1 MKHFFHILLLPL
13 LAMCGLGSCNSIVY
27 DEEYSKDGFYHAQNA
42 VYFHYP
48 EAQDTVRFYSF
59 GALPVD
65 SQKYVMNIPVRIAGV
80 PQKHAQ
86 KFKLVVDTASTM
98 KAGVHYKELNL
109 EPVVPVDSVDAVVP
123 VTLLRNALSPDK
135 DTLKLILR
143 LEPTSDLALKYPKA
157 NKVEIQVTNVI
168 TAPYYWEYYIDK
180 FGIFERRKYLMMLA
194 NYHSNET
201 EFWDAMSRDGNQF
214 FLNFMKVYRVL
225 KADPNYDQSLLPA
238 NPYNPYK

>member
-13 LAMCGLGSCNSIVY
+13 LVALGSCNSIVY

-65 SQKYVMNIPVRIAGV
+65 SQKYVMNIPVHIAGV

-98 KAGVHYKELNL
+98 KAGVHYKDLNL
-109 EPVVPVDSVDAVVP
+109 EPVVPVDSVNAVVP

-143 LEPTSDLALKYPKA
+143 LEPTSDLVLKYPKA
-157 NKVEIQVTNVI
+157 NKVEIRVTNVL
-168 TAPYYWEYYIDK
+168 TPPPYWIYFESY
-180 FGIFERRKYLMMLA
+180 FGPFERRKYLMMLA

-201 EFWDAMSRDGNQF
+201 EFWESMSRDGNQF
-214 FLNFMKVYRVL
+214 FLNFMKVYRAL
-225 KADPNYDQSLLPA
+225 KADPTYDQSLLPA

>member
-13 LAMCGLGSCNSIVY
+13 LVALGSCNSIVY

-80 PQKHAQ
+80 PQKHVQ

-98 KAGVHYKELNL
+98 KADVHYKALNL
-109 EPVVPVDSVDAVVP
+109 EPVIPVDSVDAVIP

-143 LEPTSDLALKYPKA
+143 LEATSDLALKYPKS
-157 NKVEIQVTNVI
+157 NKVEIQVTNVL
-168 TAPYYWEYYIDK
+168 TPPPYWIYFESY
-180 FGIFERRKYLMMLA
+180 FGPFERRKYLMMLA

-201 EFWDAMSRDGNQF
+201 EFWESMSRDGNQF
-214 FLNFMKVYRVL
+214 FLNFMKVYRAL
-225 KADPNYDQSLLPA
+225 KADPTYDQSLLPA

>member
-13 LAMCGLGSCNSIVY
+13 LVALGSCNSIVY

-98 KAGVHYKELNL
+98 KADVHYKALNL
-109 EPVVPVDSVDAVVP
+109 EPVIPVDSVDAVIP

-143 LEPTSDLALKYPKA
+143 LEATSDLALKYPKS
-157 NKVEIQVTNVI
+157 NKVEIQVTNVL
-168 TAPYYWEYYIDK
+168 TPPPYWIYFESY
-180 FGIFERRKYLMMLA
+180 FGAFERRKYLMMLA

-201 EFWDAMSRDGNQF
+201 EFWESMSRDGNQF
-214 FLNFMKVYRVL
+214 FLNFMKVYRAL
-225 KADPNYDQSLLPA
+225 KADPTYDQSLLPA

>member
-98 KAGVHYKELNL
+98 KADVHYKALNL
-109 EPVVPVDSVDAVVP
+109 EPVIPVDSVDAVVP

-143 LEPTSDLALKYPKA
+143 LEATSDLALKYPKS
-157 NKVEIQVTNVI
+157 NKVEIQVTNVL
-168 TAPYYWEYYIDK
+168 TPPPYWQYFEVY
-180 FGIFERRKYLMMLA
+180 FGAFERRKYLMMLA

>member
-13 LAMCGLGSCNSIVY
+13 LVALGSCNSIVY

-80 PQKHAQ
+80 PQKHVQ

-98 KAGVHYKELNL
+98 KAGVHYKDLNL

-143 LEPTSDLALKYPKA
+143 LEATSDLALKYPKA
-157 NKVEIQVTNVI
+157 NKVEIRVTNVI
-168 TAPYYWEYYIDK
+168 AAPPFWEGFVYY
-180 FGIFERRKYLMMLA
+180 FGPFERRKYLMLLT
-194 NYHSNET
+194 YYKSDPS
-201 EFWDAMSRDGNQF
+201 EFEKALYSGQYNLL
-214 FLNFMKVYRVL
+214 FLNFMKVYRAL
-225 KADPNYDQSLLPA
+225 KADPTYDQSLLPA
-238 NPYNPYK
+238 NPYTPYK

>member
-13 LAMCGLGSCNSIVY
+13 LVALGSCNSIVY

-48 EAQDTVRFYSF
+48 EASDTLRFYSF

-98 KAGVHYKELNL
+98 KADVHYKALNL

-157 NKVEIQVTNVI
+157 NKVEIQVTNVL
-168 TAPYYWEYYIDK
+168 TPPPYWQYFEVY
-180 FGIFERRKYLMMLA
+180 FGAFERRKYLMMLA

>member
-13 LAMCGLGSCNSIVY
+13 LVALGSCNSIVY

-65 SQKYVMNIPVRIAGV
+65 SQKYVMNIPVHIAGV

-98 KAGVHYKELNL
+98 KADVHYKALNL
-109 EPVVPVDSVDAVVP
+109 EPVIPVDSVDAVIP

-143 LEPTSDLALKYPKA
+143 LEATSDLALKYPKS
-157 NKVEIQVTNVI
+157 NKVEIQVTNVL
-168 TAPYYWEYYIDK
+168 TPPPYWIYFESY
-180 FGIFERRKYLMMLA
+180 FGPFERRKYLMMLA

-201 EFWDAMSRDGNQF
+201 EFWESMSRDGNQF
-214 FLNFMKVYRVL
+214 FLNFMKVYRAL
-225 KADPNYDQSLLPA
+225 KADPTYDQSLLPA

>member
-1 MKHFFHILLLPL
+1 MKHFFYILLLPL
-13 LAMCGLGSCNSIVY
+13 FVALGSCNSIVY

-59 GALPVD
+59 GTLPIET
-65 SQKYVMNIPVRIAGV
+65 QEYVMNIPVRIAGV
-80 PQKHAQ
+80 PKNHAQ

-98 KAGVHYKELNL
+98 KAGVHYKALNL
-109 EPVVPVDSVDAVVP
+109 TQEVLADSVNAVVP

-143 LEPTSDLALKYPKA
+143 LEATSDLALKYPKS

-168 TAPYYWEYYIDK
+168 AAPYYWEYYIDK

-194 NYHSNET
+194 YYHSNESDLM
-201 EFWDAMSRDGNQF
+201 EAMWQDSNQF
-214 FLNFMKVYRVL
+214 FLNFMKVYRTL
-225 KADPNYDQSLLPA
+225 QADPTYDKSFLPA

>member
-1 MKHFFHILLLPL
+1 MKYFFYILLLPL
-13 LAMCGLGSCNSIVY
+13 LVALGSCNSIVY

-59 GALPVD
+59 GTLPIET
-65 SQKYVMNIPVRIAGV
+65 QEYVMNIPVRIAGV

-98 KAGVHYKELNL
+98 KAGVHYKDLNL

-143 LEPTSDLALKYPKA
+143 LEATSDLALKYPKS

-194 NYHSNET
+194 YYHSNES
-201 EFWDAMSRDGNQF
+201 ELMEAMWQDSNQF
-214 FLNFMKVYRVL
+214 FLNFMKVYRAL
-225 KADPNYDQSLLPA
+225 QADPTYGKSFLPA

>member
-13 LAMCGLGSCNSIVY
+13 LVALGSCNSIVY

-98 KAGVHYKELNL
+98 KADVHYKALNL
-109 EPVVPVDSVDAVVP
+109 EPVIPVDSVDAVVP

-143 LEPTSDLALKYPKA
+143 LEATSDLALKYPKS
-157 NKVEIQVTNVI
+157 NKVEIQVTNVL
-168 TAPYYWEYYIDK
+168 TPPPYWQYFEVY
-180 FGIFERRKYLMMLA
+180 FGPFERRKYLMMLA
-194 NYHSNET
+194 NYHSTKQSFGSQCHVMET
-201 EFWDAMSRDGNQF
+201 HSF
-214 FLNFMKVYRVL
+214 
-225 KADPNYDQSLLPA
+225 
-238 NPYNPYK
+238 

>member
-13 LAMCGLGSCNSIVY
+13 LVALGSCNSIVY

-48 EAQDTVRFYSF
+48 EASDTLRFYSF

-98 KAGVHYKELNL
+98 KADVHYKALNL
-109 EPVVPVDSVDAVVP
+109 EPVIPVDSVDAVNP

-143 LEPTSDLALKYPKA
+143 LEATSDLALKYPKS
-157 NKVEIQVTNVI
+157 NKVEIQVTNVL
-168 TAPYYWEYYIDK
+168 TPPPYWIYFESY
-180 FGIFERRKYLMMLA
+180 FGPFERRKYLMMLA
-194 NYHSNET
+194 NYHSNES
-201 EFWDAMSRDGNQF
+201 EFWESMSRDGNQF
-214 FLNFMKVYRVL
+214 FLNFMKVYRAL
-225 KADPNYDQSLLPA
+225 KADPTYDQSLLPA

>member
-13 LAMCGLGSCNSIVY
+13 LVALGSCNSIVY

-157 NKVEIQVTNVI
+157 NKVEIQVTNVL
-168 TAPYYWEYYIDK
+168 TPPPYWQYFEVY
-180 FGIFERRKYLMMLA
+180 FGAFERRKYLMMLA

>member
-1 MKHFFHILLLPL
+1 MKYFFILLLPL
-13 LAMCGLGSCNSIVY
+13 LVALGSCNSIVY

-59 GALPVD
+59 GTLPIET
-65 SQKYVMNIPVRIAGV
+65 QEYVMNIPVRIAGV

-98 KAGVHYKELNL
+98 KAGVHYKDLNL

-143 LEPTSDLALKYPKA
+143 LEATSDLALKYPKS

-194 NYHSNET
+194 YYHSNES
-201 EFWDAMSRDGNQF
+201 ELMEAMWQDSNQF
-214 FLNFMKVYRVL
+214 FLNFMKVYRAL
-225 KADPNYDQSLLPA
+225 QADPTYDKSFLPA

>member
-13 LAMCGLGSCNSIVY
+13 LVALGSCNSIVY

-98 KAGVHYKELNL
+98 KADVHYKALNL
-109 EPVVPVDSVDAVVP
+109 EPVIPVDSVDAVIP

-143 LEPTSDLALKYPKA
+143 LEATSDLALKYPKS
-157 NKVEIQVTNVI
+157 NKVEIQVTNVL
-168 TAPYYWEYYIDK
+168 TPPPYWIYFESY
-180 FGIFERRKYLMMLA
+180 FGAFERRKYLMMLA

-201 EFWDAMSRDGNQF
+201 EFWESMSRDGNQF
-214 FLNFMKVYRVL
+214 FLNFMKVYRAL
-225 KADPNYDQSLLPA
+225 KADSTYDQSLLPA

>member
-13 LAMCGLGSCNSIVY
+13 LVALGSCNSIVY
-27 DEEYSKDGFYHAQNA
+27 DEEYSKDGFYHAQHA

-98 KAGVHYKELNL
+98 KADVHYKALNL
-109 EPVVPVDSVDAVVP
+109 EPVIPVDSVDAVVP

-143 LEPTSDLALKYPKA
+143 LEATSDLALKYPKS
-157 NKVEIQVTNVI
+157 NKVEIQVTNVL
-168 TAPYYWEYYIDK
+168 TPPPYWIYFESY
-180 FGIFERRKYLMMLA
+180 FGPFERRKYLMMLA

-201 EFWDAMSRDGNQF
+201 EFWESMSRDGNQF
-214 FLNFMKVYRVL
+214 FLNFMKVYRAL
-225 KADPNYDQSLLPA
+225 KADPTYDQSLLPA

>member
-1 MKHFFHILLLPL
+1 MKHFFYILLLPL
-13 LAMCGLGSCNSIVY
+13 FVALGSCNSIVY

-59 GALPVD
+59 GTLPIET
-65 SQKYVMNIPVRIAGV
+65 QEYVMNIPVRIAGV
-80 PQKHAQ
+80 PKNHAQ

-98 KAGVHYKELNL
+98 KAGVHYKALNL
-109 EPVVPVDSVDAVVP
+109 TQEVLADSVNAVVP

-143 LEPTSDLALKYPKA
+143 LEATSDLALKYPKS

-168 TAPYYWEYYIDK
+168 AAPYYWEYYIDK

-194 NYHSNET
+194 YYHSNES
-201 EFWDAMSRDGNQF
+201 ELMEAMWQDSNQF
-214 FLNFMKVYRVL
+214 FLNFMKVYRAL
-225 KADPNYDQSLLPA
+225 QADPTYDKSFLPA